1 MIINNAPQEQAV
13 VSNVNEIGEFRIRNS
28 AKAFNILSSGLYANK
43 IRAIIRELS
52 CNAVDSHVAA
62 QRGDLPFDVHLPNA
76 LESWFSIRDY
86 GTGLSHEQVTN
97 IYTTYFESTKTESND
112 FIGALGLGSKSPF
125 SYTDNFTVTAVQ
137 NGQRGIYTAF
147 INDQGVPS
155 IALMM
160 QDASDEP
167 NGVEVKFSVND
178 RYDFDRFRQEAIF
191 VYRYFKLR
199 PIISGCEGFKFSDP
213 EYLDQDIIPGVHTS
227 SKSRHGDSVAIM
239 GNIEYPISVPNA
251 DKTLG
256 ELARLLE
263 CGLVMEFN
271 IGELDFQA
279 SREGLSYV
287 PQTINAIK
295 SKLEKLRDK
304 LTIKIAED
312 ADKIDNLWKRAYYLI
327 ERAQHILWKP
337 AVQQYIQ
344 NTSFKLINAANSGY
358 VSVYRFRPYVED
370 LAENFNIVIKSF
382 SKSRGYD
389 VCESRSPC
397 KEYKS
402 GTLDHPLFWEIS
414 AGTASHFVVNKTKLG
429 GLERTKYHYRRNNM
443 IPDGEHS
450 VTVYV
455 IEAKDRSK
463 PMKLEEFWQYLENP
477 PLEQR
482 FDIDNLDQKPRAGG
496 GMGQNVSLL
505 RLEKRNYNGRYSH
518 NEQKSYVWSDAG
530 KLSTYD
536 DNTTYY
542 YLALSG
548 YQSLGV
554 FSDAKDLRYYLDSA
568 NLYSGTIYGVRKS
581 DIKAVESKKNWV
593 NIDDF
598 VRQKLHQV
606 NKDTLMG
613 MVKSAIDFKDIY
625 KHNDAIALIDAK
637 SPYAKLF
644 TVFKD
649 VRTVNSK
656 VESAQQHLF
665 KMYGV
670 QSQVGDPRQLIEQYK
685 AQAQEIMKRYPL
697 LREVSIYS
705 TKKEELAEYINAIDL
720 MKGI

>member
-76 LESWFSIRDY
+76 LEPWFSIRDY

-137 NGQRGIYTAF
+137 GGQRGIYTAF

-178 RYDFDRFRQEAIF
+178 RYDFDRFRQEAAF
-191 VYRYFKLR
+191 VYRYFRLR
-199 PIISGCEGFKFSDP
+199 PIITGYEGFEFNEP
-213 EYLDQDIIPGVHTS
+213 EYIDRDIIPGVHTS
-227 SKSRHGDSVAIM
+227 SKSHRGDSVAIM
-239 GNIEYPISVPNA
+239 GNIEYPISLPNA
-251 DKTLG
+251 DKSLG
-256 ELARLLE
+256 ELAKLLE
-263 CGLVMEFN
+263 CGLVMEFD

-287 PQTINAIK
+287 PQTVDAIK
-295 SKLEKLRDK
+295 SRLEKLK
-304 LTIKIAED
+304 GQLTVKIAED
-312 ADKIDNLWKRAYYLI
+312 ADKIDNLWKRGYYLI
-327 ERAQHILWKP
+327 ERGNHQLWKP
-337 AVQQYIQ
+337 AVKQYIQ
-344 NTSFKLINAANSGY
+344 DTNFKLIYNANASY
-358 VSVYRFRPYVED
+358 ISVYRFRPYVDE

-389 VCESRSPC
+389 VCESRGPS
-397 KEYKS
+397 KEYKPN
-402 GTLDHPLFWEIS
+402 TLDHPLFWEIN
-414 AGTASHFVVNKTKLG
+414 AGSGSHFVVNKTNLG
-429 GLERTKYHYRRNNM
+429 GLERTKYHYRKNSM
-443 IPDGEHS
+443 IANGDHS
-450 VTVYV
+450 VTVFV

-463 PMKLEEFWQYLENP
+463 PIKLDEFWEYLENP
-477 PLEQR
+477 PQEQR
-482 FDIDNLDQKPRAGG
+482 FDIENLDKKPRASTGL
-496 GMGQNVSLL
+496 GQNVSLL
-505 RLEKRNYNGRYSH
+505 RLEKRGPRDYRHRDQNT
-518 NEQKSYVWSDAG
+518 YVWADAG

-536 DNTTYY
+536 DNTTFYY
-542 YLALSG
+542 VPLSG

-554 FSDAKDLRYYLDSA
+554 FSDAKDLRYHLDRA
-568 NLYSGTIYGVRKS
+568 NLYTGTIYGVRKS
-581 DIKAVESKKNWV
+581 DIKTVESKKNWV
-593 NIDDF
+593 NIDTF
-598 VRQKLHQV
+598 IRQKLAEV
-606 NKDTLMG
+606 NKDSLMG
-613 MVKSAIDFKDIY
+613 MVKSAIDFKDIF
-625 KHNDAIALIDAK
+625 KHNDAIALIDPK
-637 SPYAKLF
+637 SPYAKLYN
-644 TVFKD
+644 VFKD
-649 VRTVNSK
+649 VRTVSAG

-665 KMYGV
+665 KMYNV
-670 QSQVGDPRQLIEQYK
+670 QSKIGDPRQLIEQYSVQAK
-685 AQAQEIMKRYPL
+685 ALMDRYPL
-697 LREVSIYS
+697 LKDVSTYGTS
-705 TKKEELAEYINAIDL
+705 KEALAEYINAIDL